1 MRMVPVRI
9 VAFFFVGIA
18 IAACGYGA
26 EQSDCLGLVLT
37 GGGARGAYEIGVWKA
52 ICELGL
58 DKRIVAISGTS
69 VGGINA
75 AIFGSVRDPAQCERL
90 WSETIGSAFVVNTN
104 KVGGAIQDWLN
115 DLDKALD
122 DRVVKRRRSGAEAE
136 ADDFWGAAID
146 SGFMALD
153 RAVVAVSNSVSGTAF
168 AKGICDPRKLRAAMV
183 RSLPVGVGGLF
194 EPSPSVYVTALKKRN
209 LERVEF
215 VLNGMYK
222 WKAVECLMAT
232 SAIPVVFDS
241 VNINGDEY
249 IDGGYEAKGGD
260 NVPIGPI
267 RDRHPEVKIVIV
279 VYLRSQNRIKRRL
292 SRVDFP
298 KGRIVEIMP
307 SSDIG
312 GLLGAINASELKSSE
327 LMGLGYQDAVS
338 VLKQLNL

>member
-1 MRMVPVRI
+1 MRAIFVGAVSCGLLCGSI
-9 VAFFFVGIA
+9 VAFGNELSHQEPI
-18 IAACGYGA
+18 
-26 EQSDCLGLVLT
+26 GLVLS

-75 AIFGSVRDPAQCERL
+75 AMFGSVRDPAQCERL

-146 SGFMALD
+146 SGLMALD
-153 RAVVAVSNSVSGTAF
+153 KAAVAVSNSVSGTAS
-168 AKGICDPRKLRAAMV
+168 ARGICDPSKLRAALM
-183 RSLPVGVGGLF
+183 RSLPAGAGGLF
-194 EPSPSVYVTALKKRN
+194 EASPRIYVTTLKKKN
-209 LERVEF
+209 LEKVEF
-215 VLNGMYK
+215 LLNGMYK

-232 SAIPVVFDS
+232 SALPVVFGS
-241 VNINGDEY
+241 VNIDGDEY
-249 IDGGYEAKGGD
+249 MDGGYEAKGGD

-267 RDRHPEVKIVIV
+267 RESHPEVKMVIV
-279 VYLRSQNRIKRRL
+279 VYLRSSDRIKRRL
-292 SRVDFP
+292 SSADFP
-298 KGRIVEIMP
+298 KGRIVEIIP
-307 SSDIG
+307 SRDIG
-312 GLLGAINASELKSSE
+312 GLLSVVDGSELKSSE
-327 LMGLGYQDAVS
+327 LIGLGYQDAMVA
-338 VLKQLNL
+338 LKHINW